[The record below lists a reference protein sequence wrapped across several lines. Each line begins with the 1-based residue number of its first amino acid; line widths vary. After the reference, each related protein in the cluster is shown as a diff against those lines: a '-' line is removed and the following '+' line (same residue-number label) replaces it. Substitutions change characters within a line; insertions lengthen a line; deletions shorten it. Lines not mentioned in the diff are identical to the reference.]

1 MDKTEMN
8 KIVKETDCNTIYCY
22 HESHGRFVPQELL
35 GSTDEIKLVFRPF
48 DFATTAAVS
57 ENSL

>member
-1 MDKTEMN
+1 MN

-35 GSTDEIKLVFRPF
+35 ESTDEIKLVFRPF